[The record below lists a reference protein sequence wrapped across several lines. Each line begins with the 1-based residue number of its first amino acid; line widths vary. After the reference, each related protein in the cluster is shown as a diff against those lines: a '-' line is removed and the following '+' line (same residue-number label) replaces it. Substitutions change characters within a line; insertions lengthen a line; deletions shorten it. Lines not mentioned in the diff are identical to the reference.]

1 MLEIRWCPAKG
12 VLEDGQLTARM
23 VGLARCQSRLPLD
36 LEGLPL
42 DQARAQNK
50 VVGAFGRGIVG
61 VVTSTEYSLQR
72 PTVAWPADA
81 SLLGYEFA
89 GLLIETLNQ
98 GCLISYLGWYV
109 DSLAEGP
116 VWHRWGKSE
125 DEETKLGVSL
135 IVSVY
140 ALWVGGLLDVVVQS
154 EGNRISMVS
163 LVPTGNPAPHLPSLE
178 TDLLSLLR
186 GRERMRAQDLVQ
198 KLPLPSKRRG
208 LGAWFFS
215 GAPSAQKGG
224 HRGWFERTSKF
235 PSDGPDWVQR
245 ALDLAKALV
254 ALEAGSDVPEDE
266 RDRRDEATY
275 LIELEIFDAIRK
287 LP

>member
-1 MLEIRWCPAKG
+1 MAIADYL
-12 VLEDGQLTARM
+12 
-23 VGLARCQSRLPLD
+23 
-36 LEGLPL
+36 
-42 DQARAQNK
+42 
-50 VVGAFGRGIVG
+50 
-61 VVTSTEYSLQR
+61 LQR
-72 PTVAWPADA
+72 PTVTWPTDA

-89 GLLIETLNQ
+89 DLLIDTLNQ

-109 DSLAEGP
+109 DSPAEGP
-116 VWHRWGKSE
+116 VWHRWGKGD

-140 ALWVGGLLDVVVQS
+140 ALWVGGLLDLVVHPQ
-154 EGNRISMVS
+154 GNRSSMVY
-163 LVPTGNPAPHLPSLE
+163 LVPTGNTDQQLPPLE
-178 TDLLSLLR
+178 KDLLSLLR

-198 KLPLPSKRRG
+198 QLPLPSKRRG

-215 GAPSAQKGG
+215 GAPSAQKRGYG
-224 HRGWFERTSKF
+224 GWFGRTSTY
-235 PSDGPDWVQR
+235 PSDAPNWVQR

-254 ALEAGSDVPEDE
+254 ALEAGSDVAEDE

-275 LIELEIFDAIRK
+275 VIELEIFDAIRK